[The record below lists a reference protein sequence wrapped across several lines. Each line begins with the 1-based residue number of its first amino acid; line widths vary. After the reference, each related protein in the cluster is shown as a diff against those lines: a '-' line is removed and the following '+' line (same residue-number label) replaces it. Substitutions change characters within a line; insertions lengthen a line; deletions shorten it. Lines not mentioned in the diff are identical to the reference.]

1 VIEKF
6 RASPL
11 NFATVLAIFF
21 SLVLTNSMFASLVYP
36 QELHESNRVQKFH
49 SNGTF
54 IAKWGTP
61 GINSTQFNNPTGI
74 AVDATGNVYVTDTDN
89 NRVQKFH
96 SNGTF
101 IAKYGTAG
109 TNNTQFNNPI
119 DIAVDAAGNV
129 YVID

>member
-6 RASPL
+6 SMPP
-11 NFATVLAIFF
+11 NFATVLAISF
-21 SLVLTNSMFASLVYP
+21 SLLLTNSMLPSLVYP
-36 QELHESNRVQKFH
+36 QELHESNRVQKFY

-61 GINSTQFNNPTGI
+61 GINNTQFNNPTGI
-74 AVDATGNVYVTDTDN
+74 AVDASGNVYVTDTDN
-89 NRVQKFH
+89 NRVQKFY

-101 IAKYGTAG
+101 IAKWGTPG
-109 TNNTQFNNPI
+109 INNTQFNNPTG
-119 DIAVDAAGNV
+119 IAVDASGNV

>member
-11 NFATVLAIFF
+11 NLAAVLAISF
-21 SLVLTNSMFASLVYP
+21 SFVLTNSMFASLVYP

-54 IAKWGTP
+54 VTTWGTP
-61 GINSTQFNNPTGI
+61 GINDTQFNNPTGI
-74 AVDATGNVYVTDTDN
+74 ALDATGNVYVTDTDN

-101 IAKYGTAG
+101 IAKYGTPG
-109 TNNTQFNNPI
+109 TNNTQFNNPTG
-119 DIAVDAAGNV
+119 IAVDATGNV